1 MLRRTPENRRA
12 SARSGA
18 RSSAAGRKC
27 TRATG
32 SSATNPGSSSCRRIR
47 PSRWRI
53 ARSMSWNG
61 RIGSARRS
69 SGAAP
74 SAPCSSSRS
83 GNRSGEAVDRERVE
97 ALLRDLKAGKL
108 TVREAMDGLRALPYD
123 DLGFAKLDSHRDLRR
138 GFPEVILCLGKSP
151 ERIVDI
157 ARRMSE
163 SHRLVLAT
171 RASPDVS
178 ERLRKSLDG
187 KRVTYH
193 EKASIV
199 SIGVPPKAARG
210 SVLVVTAGTSDIPV
224 AEEAGVTAELMG
236 CSVTRLYDVGVA
248 GVHRII
254 DRQDLLK
261 EAKVSVGVAGM
272 YGALPS
278 VGAGL
283 GEVSVVARPTS
294 VGYGASF
301 DGMAALLGMMNSCA
315 PGVAVVNIDN
325 GFGAGYLATMMNR

>member
-32 SSATNPGSSSCRRIR
+32 SSATNPGSSSCRRDG
-47 PSRWRI
+47 PSRGRI

-97 ALLRDLKAGKL
+97 TLLRDLKAGKL
-108 TVREAMDGLRALPYD
+108 TVGEAMDGLRALPYE

-151 ERIVDI
+151 ERIVEI

-163 SHRLVLAT
+163 SQRLVLAP
-171 RASPDVS
+171 RASRQIY
-178 ERLRKSLDG
+178 ERLESSLDR
-187 KRVTYH
+187 KPATYH
-193 EKASIV
+193 ETAS
-199 SIGVPPKAARG
+199 
-210 SVLVVTAGTSDIPV
+210 SVFT
-224 AEEAGVTAELMG
+224 
-236 CSVTRLYDVGVA
+236 
-248 GVHRII
+248 
-254 DRQDLLK
+254 
-261 EAKVSVGVAGM
+261 
-272 YGALPS
+272 GA
-278 VGAGL
+278 
-283 GEVSVVARPTS
+283 
-294 VGYGASF
+294 
-301 DGMAALLGMMNSCA
+301 
-315 PGVAVVNIDN
+315 
-325 GFGAGYLATMMNR
+325 